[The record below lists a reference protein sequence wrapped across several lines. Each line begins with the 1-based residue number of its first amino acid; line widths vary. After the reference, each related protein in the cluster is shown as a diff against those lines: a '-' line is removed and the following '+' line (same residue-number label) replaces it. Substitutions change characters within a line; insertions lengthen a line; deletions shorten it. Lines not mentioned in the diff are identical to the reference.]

1 MPDIPV
7 WLVLAAAALALA
19 FGLVPAAKWARRR
32 HRLRALS
39 TGDVSGAWREIV
51 DRLSDLGDEPP
62 AAATPVEVA
71 AATDAAMLPL
81 ARVYGESIY
90 GPPLG
95 RAFDLEHVVAATRS
109 LEDTEGRLAGRYSRA
124 RRLASWYRLRS
135 LAPRRW
141 RLRRRPR

>member
-1 MPDIPV
+1 M
-7 WLVLAAAALALA
+7 
-19 FGLVPAAKWARRR
+19 
-32 HRLRALS
+32 
-39 TGDVSGAWREIV
+39 

-62 AAATPVEVA
+62 PAATPVEVA
-71 AATDAAMLPL
+71 AATDDAMLPL

-95 RAFDLEHVVAATRS
+95 RAFDLEHVVAGHPVARGHRGAPRRP
-109 LEDTEGRLAGRYSRA
+109 LLAGPPPG
-124 RRLASWYRLRS
+124 LAWYRLRS